1 MRREPP
7 EHTARSH
14 GSTVRILLAVAATLS
29 LLTAAGSA
37 YGYYAYNGAQRS
49 ISTIPIVHI
58 PGSAAGQ
65 EGQDFGPC
73 VDDICNY
80 LILGSDSRE
89 GLSHDEL
96 VANGTDQQIGGENRS
111 DTIML
116 VHTDPSQERAVILSF
131 PRDLWVNI
139 PGHGY
144 DKINAAFEGGLEH
157 GGPQLVARTVQ
168 DLTGLKINHVL
179 YVNLAGFEGIVEA
192 IHGVYMCIPSDM
204 QDPLTQLDLQAGCQT
219 LSAQQALGYV
229 RTRHQPCDYIPD
241 FSRIGRQ
248 QQFLRSVL
256 NKILSPSSIVQAPS
270 LVRPV
275 AKNLVTDPGFD
286 LADIVYLVKQ
296 LQGMTNGTADFR
308 AVPGTATTIVPPGW
322 TGELSVVKMDPA
334 AEQIFKAI
342 RDGKPL
348 GNVGIELQNT
358 ATSEANIAVP
368 VVDHESAGKATGVED
383 VLSASGF
390 DITPGVVTYATFG
403 ADVKGSV
410 IAYEPG
416 HEVQAQVVGKYF
428 PGVKLV
434 QTKAG
439 ALSGADVAIFVTS
452 SYEPQEPGS
461 GPSTPT
467 CIVP

>member
-1 MRREPP
+1 MTRDPS
-7 EHTARSH
+7 EHAPRSH
-14 GSTVRILLAVAATLS
+14 GRTVRILLAVAASLS

-37 YGYYAYNGAQRS
+37 YGYYAYNGAQGS
-49 ISTIPIVHI
+49 IQTISLVDI
-58 PGSAAGQ
+58 PGDSPDQKA
-65 EGQDFGPC
+65 QDFGPC
-73 VDDICNY
+73 ANDICNY
-80 LILGSDSRE
+80 LILGSDSRA
-89 GLSHDEL
+89 GLPRDEL
-96 VANGTDQQIGGENRS
+96 EANGTDQQIGGENRS

-131 PRDLWVNI
+131 PRDLWVDI

-157 GGPQLVARTVQ
+157 GGPQLVARTVE

-179 YVNLAGFEGIVEA
+179 YVNLAGFEGIVDA
-192 IHGVYMCIPSDM
+192 IHGVYMCVPSDM
-204 QDPLTQLDLQAGCQT
+204 QDPLTQLDLKAGCQT

-248 QQFLRSVL
+248 QQFLRAVL

-286 LADIVYLVKQ
+286 LADIVFLVKQ

-308 AVPGTATTIVPPGW
+308 AVPGTAENIVPPGW
-322 TGELSVVKMDPA
+322 TSELSVVTMDPA
-334 AEQIFKAI
+334 AEQIFRAI
-342 RDGKPL
+342 RDGKPI
-348 GNVGIELQNT
+348 GNIGTELQDT
-358 ATSEANIAVP
+358 APSEANIAVP
-368 VVDHESAGKATGVED
+368 VVDHESAGAAAGVES

-416 HEVQAQVVGKYF
+416 HDVEAQVVGKYF
-428 PGVKLV
+428 PGLKLL
-434 QTKAG
+434 QTKPG
-439 ALSGADVAIFVTS
+439 ELTGADVAVFVTS
-452 SYEPQEPGS
+452 SYEPTQPGS